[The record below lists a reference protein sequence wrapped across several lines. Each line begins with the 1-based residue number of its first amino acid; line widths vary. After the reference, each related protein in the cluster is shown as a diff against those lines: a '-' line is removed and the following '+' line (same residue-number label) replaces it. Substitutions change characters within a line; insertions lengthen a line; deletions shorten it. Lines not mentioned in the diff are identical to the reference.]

1 MPARLAKLI
10 TVLLGTA
17 LIGAACSPTVSNHGY
32 RIDAETLAQIRP
44 GVTSR
49 EEVYRLLGSP
59 SSVGTFDDERW
70 YYISQRSE
78 QMSFYQSEITEQD
91 IVTVDFDAGGMVRDV
106 GRQDM
111 SLAQAIEPSSDE
123 TRTMGN
129 EFSLLQQLLGNV
141 GRFNTDSTDAFG
153 RSTTVGRR

>member
-1 MPARLAKLI
+1 MPARLVKLSAA
-10 TVLLGTA
+10 LLVGG
-17 LIGAACSPTVSNHGY
+17 LVACSPTVSNHGY
-32 RIDAETLAQIRP
+32 RLDPETLAMVQP

-59 SSVGTFDDERW
+59 SSIGTFDNERW

-78 QMSFYQSEITEQD
+78 QMSFYQSEITAQD
-91 IVTVDFDAGGMVRDV
+91 VVLVDFDANGVVRDIHK
-106 GRQDM
+106 QDM
-111 SLAQAIEPSSDE
+111 SMAMAVEPSTDK

-141 GRFNTDSTDAFG
+141 GRFNTDTDTTG
-153 RSTTVGRR
+153 RSTTVGRP